1 MKKYWLQLLVLMSLV
16 PAFSF
21 ADSGC
26 TYNGAGEIINTAQCY
41 MTPQSFYVTI
51 YKLGLCT
58 ANPEQGASPDFSSCT
73 MLVDGP
79 GQQVQL
85 APGTKILLRDMAAP
99 PNGTYRYG
107 VMVASNS
114 IGLIGTEKYSVAMVG
129 SAGGSGTTC
138 WTVSGTV
145 KHNLPVPT
153 LVACGTTPSPAVTTT
168 QINDF
173 PNGSSLDPSNGGSF
187 NGRSNTDNVSGG
199 TIFAQLATDSL
210 ADATLTDW
218 TNGSI
223 SHIVSVETF
232 SNPVKITPSTSS
244 LNIGFNVTN
253 AMSASIT
260 GGGGT
265 GFGGA
270 LQQYAVSAFAMQISA
285 N

>member
-1 MKKYWLQLLVLMSLV
+1 MKKYWLQLLVMMSLV

-26 TYNGAGEIINTAQCY
+26 TYNGAGEIITTAQCY
-41 MTPQSFYVTI
+41 MTPQGFYVTI

-58 ANPEQGASPDFSSCT
+58 ANPEQGAGPDFSSCT

-85 APGTKILLRDMAAP
+85 AAGTRVMLANMATP

-114 IGLIGTEKYSVAMVG
+114 IGVSNTQKYSVAMVG
-129 SAGGSGTTC
+129 SAGGTGNTC

-145 KHNLPVPT
+145 KQNVPTPT
-153 LVACGTTPSPAVTTT
+153 LVACGSTPAPGITVD
-168 QINDF
+168 QLNDF
-173 PNGSSLDPSNGGSF
+173 PNGSSHDPSDGGTF
-187 NGRSNTDNVSGG
+187 NNRSGTENVSGG
-199 TIFAQLATDSL
+199 TIFAQLATSSL

-223 SHIVSVETF
+223 SRIVSVETF
-232 SNPVKITPSTSS
+232 SSPVTINSSTTS

-253 AMSASIT
+253 ATTPWIT
-260 GGGGT
+260 NGGGT
-265 GFGGA
+265 GFGGT
-270 LQQYAVSAFAMQISA
+270 LQQYGVSAFAMQISA